1 MKRIL
6 LFGSTGQ
13 VGWELHRSLQPLG
26 QVRAANR
33 GEADFS
39 EPETLRGLIREY
51 QPHVIVNAAAYTDV
65 DMAERDFSVAH
76 CINARAP
83 HVIADEAARLGA
95 LVVHYS
101 SDYVFDGTKEQPY
114 SEEDEPN
121 PLNVYGESKIAG
133 DRAIQSSGCRYIIL
147 RTSWIYSS
155 HRSNFL
161 LKILNLAEKQEEL
174 RVVTDQV
181 GTPTSAR
188 LIAAATACC
197 LYRVI
202 KDSDIYPNLLGLFN
216 LTAGGSTSRFGFAN
230 EIINGVQA
238 TQKNCHKRC
247 VPVSAQS
254 ETVPAVALRPKNA
267 QLNCRRFIQAFDLT
281 LPDWRQDL
289 TLNLGELLSRRG
301 SGS

>member
-26 QVRAANR
+26 QVRAANH

-39 EPETLRGLIREY
+39 EPEALRGLIQEY

-65 DMAERDFSVAH
+65 DMAECNFSLAH

-83 HVIADEAARLGA
+83 HVMAGETARLGA
-95 LVVHYS
+95 LLVHYS
-101 SDYVFDGTKEQPY
+101 SDYVFDGTNEQPY

-133 DRAIQSSGCRYIIL
+133 DRAIQSTGCRYIIF
-147 RTSWIYSS
+147 RTSWVYSLR
-155 HRSNFL
+155 RSNFL

-238 TQKNCHKRC
+238 ADAKYFKRR
-247 VPVSAQS
+247 VPVSVQS
-254 ETVPAVALRPKNA
+254 ETAPGATPRPKNS
-267 QLNCRRFIQAFDLT
+267 QLNCGRILKAFDLT
-281 LPDWRQDL
+281 LPDWRNDL
-289 TLNLGELLSRRG
+289 TLNLAELPCPLRVAT
-301 SGS
+301 

>member
-26 QVRAANR
+26 EVRAANR

-65 DMAERDFSVAH
+65 DRAERDFSVAH

-114 SEEDEPN
+114 SEADEPN

-133 DRAIQSSGCRYIIL
+133 DRAIQSSGCRYIIF
-147 RTSWIYSS
+147 RTSWIYSLR
-155 HRSNFL
+155 RSNFL
-161 LKILNLAEKQEEL
+161 LKILNLAEKQEDL
-174 RVVTDQV
+174 RVVTDLI

-188 LIAAATACC
+188 LIAATTACC

-254 ETVPAVALRPKNA
+254 ETVPAVALRPKNT
-267 QLNCRRFIQAFDLT
+267 QLNCGRFIQAFDLT

-301 SGS
+301 SGR

>member
-26 QVRAANR
+26 QVRAANH

-39 EPETLRGLIREY
+39 EPEALRGLIQEY

-83 HVIADEAARLGA
+83 HVMADETARLGA
-95 LVVHYS
+95 LLVHYS
-101 SDYVFDGTKEQPY
+101 SDYVFDGTNEQPY

-133 DRAIQSSGCRYIIL
+133 DRAIQSTGCRYIIF
-147 RTSWIYSS
+147 RTSWVYSLR
-155 HRSNFL
+155 RSNFL
-161 LKILNLAEKQEEL
+161 LKILNLAQKQEEL

-238 TQKNCHKRC
+238 ADAKYFKRR
-247 VPVSAQS
+247 VPVSVQS
-254 ETVPAVALRPKNA
+254 ETVPGATPRPKNS
-267 QLNCRRFIQAFDLT
+267 QLNCGRILKAFDLT
-281 LPDWRQDL
+281 LPDWRNDL
-289 TLNLGELLSRRG
+289 TLNLAELPCPLRVAT
-301 SGS
+301 

>member
-26 QVRAANR
+26 QVRASNH

-51 QPHVIVNAAAYTDV
+51 QPHVIVNAAAYTAV
-65 DMAERDFSVAH
+65 DIAERDFSVTH

-101 SDYVFDGTKEQPY
+101 SDYVFDGTNEQPY

-121 PLNVYGESKIAG
+121 PLNIYGESKIAG
-133 DRAIQSSGCRYIIL
+133 DRAIQSSGCRYIIF

-155 HRSNFL
+155 RRSNFL

-254 ETVPAVALRPKNA
+254 ETVPAVALRPKNT
-267 QLNCRRFIQAFDLT
+267 QLNCGRFIQAFDLA